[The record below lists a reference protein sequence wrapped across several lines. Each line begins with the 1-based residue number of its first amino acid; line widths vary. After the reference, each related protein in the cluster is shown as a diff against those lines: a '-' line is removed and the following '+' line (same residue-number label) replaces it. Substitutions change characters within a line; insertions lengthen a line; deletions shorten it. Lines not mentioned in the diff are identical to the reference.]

1 MSQKLLTVPF
11 ENNDLKTKDLSYGEP
26 QNFPID
32 AFPENLRN
40 VVTEMAKLYQTPV
53 CLSAMS
59 SLAIL
64 SGSIGRSAYV
74 TGAFKDKATYLN
86 LFVVP
91 VAKKSVGKGNIGEQL
106 CHPIN
111 ERSLQYAQM
120 HARKQSGLRHDKAIL
135 ENKKPKGKNKNEITE
150 AELLSIY
157 EKIDQIEAELD
168 IDKTLTAS
176 NTTSEA
182 LAKLLADNAGEM
194 FIFDSDGGETLAVAL
209 GAYRK
214 GDSADMDI
222 YLKGYSGDMIK
233 YNRLGRSKVQVMDPV
248 LSLLIFIQPYVLNKL
263 TSHQEVIARGF
274 TARMLIFDTQAKREY
289 ENRTNEE
296 FTCKE
301 SWRCMIED
309 ILNARLDHK
318 TQTDIKCS
326 DEAREV
332 FYDFSDETVDLE
344 NNDFPD
350 LEGEA
355 GRWRQNAIKI
365 AGIFALI
372 DCSKVV
378 TKAHA
383 IAAVKVVKWCGYN
396 YLNILKAGR
405 IERNADKLKRLRDII
420 SKEGPLYLGELN
432 TRHNITREDINILM
446 SVYPETVCLKKGDTG
461 SRGRPGELVYI
472 IQ

>member
-1 MSQKLLTVPF
+1 
-11 ENNDLKTKDLSYGEP
+11 
-26 QNFPID
+26 
-32 AFPENLRN
+32 
-40 VVTEMAKLYQTPV
+40 
-53 CLSAMS
+53 
-59 SLAIL
+59 
-64 SGSIGRSAYV
+64 
-74 TGAFKDKATYLN
+74 
-86 LFVVP
+86 
-91 VAKKSVGKGNIGEQL
+91 
-106 CHPIN
+106 
-111 ERSLQYAQM
+111 
-120 HARKQSGLRHDKAIL
+120 
-135 ENKKPKGKNKNEITE
+135 
-150 AELLSIY
+150 
-157 EKIDQIEAELD
+157 
-168 IDKTLTAS
+168 
-176 NTTSEA
+176 
-182 LAKLLADNAGEM
+182 
-194 FIFDSDGGETLAVAL
+194 
-209 GAYRK
+209 
-214 GDSADMDI
+214 
-222 YLKGYSGDMIK
+222 
-233 YNRLGRSKVQVMDPV
+233 MDPV

-405 IERNADKLKRLRDII
+405 IERNADKLKRLREII

-446 SVYPETVCLKKGDTG
+446 SVYPETVGLKKGDTG